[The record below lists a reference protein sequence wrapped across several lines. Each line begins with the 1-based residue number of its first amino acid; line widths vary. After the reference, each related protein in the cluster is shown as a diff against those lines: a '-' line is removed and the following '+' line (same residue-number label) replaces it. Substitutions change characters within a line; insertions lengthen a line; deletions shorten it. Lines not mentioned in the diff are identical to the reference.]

1 MSDSNVNSQGFP
13 VDHDGECLE
22 YSVLEGGA
30 PIAISAAVFQE
41 IFSGSG
47 KEGFSEPSHTES
59 EALGGT
65 RVVHPSCSGGIPVV
79 AEGTVEDYVS
89 SDDEPLS
96 PNSAIA
102 HCNKNTSATVHA
114 MMQVS
119 KHERDDLVRTRTKLN
134 QVLHFLKSQGFSEE
148 NVLAAS
154 GLEGSGCR
162 IPSRDEFGLPPLK
175 EPRDENIAQKVLD
188 ELPIRNAGNFSST
201 GPVESVNAPDL
212 LKDKMKGKIEE
223 NAVATQIHVE
233 GQLSGE
239 KSERV
244 EPKKSWSQVVNEHVS
259 KSPPVEFDFIKIPAG
274 TTTISPPVEIL
285 KQGNDKFKYCLV
297 GSFSK
302 GYLPYSKVAD
312 FARKTWEHKGLTH
325 ISQKDS
331 RTFLFFFKDFSGIN
345 GVLARGT
352 WFIDRR
358 PLIVNPWGIKP
369 CKKTS
374 MPLWVKFENVPDSYW
389 TREGLSWLASS
400 IGKPLCAD
408 ENTSRLEVL
417 PFAKLCVDYSIGNSL
432 PTCLDVE
439 VLDPA
444 TEVISVEKVLV
455 SYPSKP
461 LICEGCKSLG
471 HLVGACPKVTRQWVR
486 KEQPVQPIHLPSDS
500 ISDPPSIFSEEKPV
514 KDQNI
519 DASDTPVVEVEDA
532 SDWQQVKRKSGTSGN
547 SDSSKQA
554 TVPVAKAPVSSPAL
568 EISAPTASAMP
579 IYNALSRTLSKN
591 QRKKA
596 RRSGGKTP
604 PFKH

>member
-1 MSDSNVNSQGFP
+1 
-13 VDHDGECLE
+13 
-22 YSVLEGGA
+22 
-30 PIAISAAVFQE
+30 
-41 IFSGSG
+41 
-47 KEGFSEPSHTES
+47 
-59 EALGGT
+59 
-65 RVVHPSCSGGIPVV
+65 
-79 AEGTVEDYVS
+79 
-89 SDDEPLS
+89 
-96 PNSAIA
+96 
-102 HCNKNTSATVHA
+102 

-233 GQLSGE
+233 
-239 KSERV
+239 
-244 EPKKSWSQVVNEHVS
+244 
-259 KSPPVEFDFIKIPAG
+259 
-274 TTTISPPVEIL
+274 
-285 KQGNDKFKYCLV
+285 
-297 GSFSK
+297 
-302 GYLPYSKVAD
+302 
-312 FARKTWEHKGLTH
+312 
-325 ISQKDS
+325 
-331 RTFLFFFKDFSGIN
+331 
-345 GVLARGT
+345 
-352 WFIDRR
+352 
-358 PLIVNPWGIKP
+358 
-369 CKKTS
+369 
-374 MPLWVKFENVPDSYW
+374 
-389 TREGLSWLASS
+389 
-400 IGKPLCAD
+400 
-408 ENTSRLEVL
+408 
-417 PFAKLCVDYSIGNSL
+417 
-432 PTCLDVE
+432 
-439 VLDPA
+439 
-444 TEVISVEKVLV
+444 
-455 SYPSKP
+455 
-461 LICEGCKSLG
+461 
-471 HLVGACPKVTRQWVR
+471 GACPKVTRQWVR